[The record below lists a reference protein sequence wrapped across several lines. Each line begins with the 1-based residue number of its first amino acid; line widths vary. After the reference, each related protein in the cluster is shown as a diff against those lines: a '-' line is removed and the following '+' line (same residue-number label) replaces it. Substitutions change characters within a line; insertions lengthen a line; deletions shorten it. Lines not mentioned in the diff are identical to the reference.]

1 MSAPTST
8 EAKLAK
14 ADMTKLKQSLRTLEA
29 ALSPTLGANSPGE
42 E

>member
-14 ADMTKLKQSLRTLEA
+14 ADITKAVVENVRGG
-29 ALSPTLGANSPGE
+29 ALANTWGDSPGE